1 MELPQQVMDVDAIP
15 GSGLFFYFS
24 SAADAVTMAVF
35 LAETEM
41 TADATTD
48 ADAKLSLS
56 FCSSPAAVMAAA
68 SASVAVADANQQQ
81 FFSSCLKSRLC
92 KEPIFLHIVYFL
104 HIKYV
109 NREKRSSYGL

>member
-15 GSGLFFYFS
+15 GSGLFFYCS
-24 SAADAVTMAVF
+24 SAADAVTAAAF
-35 LAETEM
+35 GAAETEM
-41 TADATTD
+41 IADAITD
-48 ADAKLSLS
+48 ADVKLSLS
-56 FCSSPAAVMAAA
+56 FCSSAAAVMAAA
-68 SASVAVADANQQQ
+68 SASVADANQQQ